1 MTAAALAA
9 RPPRPW
15 WLSWPGLAVALALA
29 LAWRGAGGDLHA
41 LLGAEARRAFVDFA
55 RGFWPPAH
63 SAALLA
69 GVGRALGETAAIA
82 LLGMTGAVLLAA
94 PLALLAVGPAVW
106 AACGARPGPGRRLVH
121 RAARL
126 LLSLLRS
133 VPELVWALLF
143 VRAVGVGPAAGVLA
157 IAVAYGGVVGRVFAE
172 ILEST
177 PRGPAEALGA
187 AGARPLPALLFGLL
201 PSARPVLAS
210 YTLYRLDCSLR
221 ASAVLGLVG
230 AGGVGQQVELSL
242 RMLAYD
248 EVASWVLALFALV
261 LAVDLASAFLRRRLA
276 RRSSL
281 VAGSRAALARD
292 LAGLAALAAALAA
305 AGRSLDLPVGEL
317 LSRRAL
323 AGMWDFARTLFPP
336 ETSAVLL
343 GRLGPAVAETLAVS
357 VLGTALAAAGGLA
370 LALLAARPTAALVD
384 EAGGP
389 LRRLLAPLPSL
400 AARGLLNLGR
410 TLPELLWALAFVFA
424 VGLGP
429 FAGAL
434 ALAVHTAGVLGRL
447 YVEAL
452 EEVPA
457 GPVGALRAAGA
468 GRLGLGLL
476 GVLPQAA
483 PQLLAY
489 TLYRW
494 EVNIRAS
501 AVLGVV
507 GAGGLGQLL
516 HVSLS
521 IFDHGTTLTLLGVI
535 LALVLAVDAL
545 SGWLRRRLPV
555 ACAVEARA
563 LAE

>member
-1 MTAAALAA
+1 VS
-9 RPPRPW
+9 P
-15 WLSWPGLAVALALA
+15 
-29 LAWRGAGGDLHA
+29 D
-41 LLGAEARRAFVDFA
+41 
-55 RGFWPPAH
+55 
-63 SAALLA
+63 
-69 GVGRALGETAAIA
+69 
-82 LLGMTGAVLLAA
+82 
-94 PLALLAVGPAVW
+94 VW

-121 RAARL
+121 RAARTL
-126 LLSLLRS
+126 LALLRS

-157 IAVAYGGVVGRVFAE
+157 IAVAYGGAVGRVFAE

-201 PSARPVLAS
+201 PAARPVLAS
-210 YTLYRLDCSLR
+210 YALYRLDCALR

-230 AGGVGQQVELSL
+230 AGGVGQQVELAL

-248 EVASWVLALFALV
+248 EVATWALALFGLV
-261 LAVDLASAFLRRRLA
+261 LAVDLASAWLRRRLA
-276 RRSSL
+276 RRPSL
-281 VAGSRAALARD
+281 LAATPAALARD

-305 AGRSLDLPVGEL
+305 AGRFLDLPLGEL
-317 LSRRAL
+317 ASRRAL

-336 ETSAVLL
+336 AASAGLVH
-343 GRLGPAVAETLAVS
+343 RLGPAVAETLAVS
-357 VLGTALAAAGGLA
+357 VLGTALAAVAGLGLA
-370 LALLAARPTAALVD
+370 ALASRPSAAPVD
-384 EAGGP
+384 EPGGA
-389 LRRLLAPLPSL
+389 LRRLLAPLPAL

-468 GRLGLGLL
+468 GPLGVGLF

-489 TLYRW
+489 ALYRW

-516 HVSLS
+516 YVSLS
-521 IFDHGTTLTLLGVI
+521 VFDHGTTLTLLAVI